1 MIRRPPRST
10 LSSSSAASDVYKRQV
25 PDSTHRPP
33 GVEQEAA
40 HGGFEVEIG
49 GPPSRLPKLRHDLLD
64 RNLESAIQ
72 PVVQPELHKSPLCSS
87 QLAVGTS
94 KESRTIAP
102 LTTRCL
108 CNIATLQHRNIGLKH
123 VSVDADARLT
133 RRAQCCWRTGG
144 RTGMGP
150 GVWPRRRPRIAG
162 ARPCHRSEW
171 CLVGD
176 VLQHS
181 PAMRIRDARRPPP
194 GPWDSPGSGMA
205 NDRLPG
211 LQELLCLCRT
221 PAR

>member
-49 GPPSRLPKLRHDLLD
+49 CPPSRLPKLRHDLLD

-102 LTTRCL
+102 LTTRCVARPDIWRPCATSQR
-108 CNIATLQHRNIGLKH
+108 CNIATS
-123 VSVDADARLT
+123 VSSTFLST
-133 RRAQCCWRTGG
+133 
-144 RTGMGP
+144 
-150 GVWPRRRPRIAG
+150 
-162 ARPCHRSEW
+162 
-171 CLVGD
+171 
-176 VLQHS
+176 
-181 PAMRIRDARRPPP
+181 
-194 GPWDSPGSGMA
+194 
-205 NDRLPG
+205 
-211 LQELLCLCRT
+211 
-221 PAR
+221 